1 MSDINQ
7 VDNNSEHCDS
17 PSISALEF
25 NPSAINVSEE
35 IENLLA
41 DESISESENEN
52 KYANNKKDISELF
65 QNSYMHMDEE
75 FQKYLENFNESV
87 KHNEYG
93 AYSMSLGDRYYIKRK
108 FFVCVM
114 IIMFLVIIFPYF
126 LVIMFRTK
134 ITDATVI
141 TLGISSTAEVVSSII
156 VLPKIIAKHL
166 FNKKEE
172 DNKRE
177 IISNMQTYNHEKQ
190 KRM

>member
-1 MSDINQ
+1 
-7 VDNNSEHCDS
+7 
-17 PSISALEF
+17 
-25 NPSAINVSEE
+25 
-35 IENLLA
+35 
-41 DESISESENEN
+41 
-52 KYANNKKDISELF
+52 
-65 QNSYMHMDEE
+65 
-75 FQKYLENFNESV
+75 
-87 KHNEYG
+87 
-93 AYSMSLGDRYYIKRK
+93 
-108 FFVCVM
+108 M

-166 FNKKEE
+166 FKKEE

-190 KRM
+190 KRMKK

>member
-7 VDNNSEHCDS
+7 VGNNSNDCDS
-17 PSISALEF
+17 LNISALEF
-25 NPSAINVSEE
+25 NPSASNVSED
-35 IENLLA
+35 IENLLV

-52 KYANNKKDISELF
+52 KYASDKKEISELF
-65 QNSYMHMDEE
+65 QNFYMHMDVE

-87 KHNEYG
+87 KNTERQKY
-93 AYSMSLGDRYYIKRK
+93 ALKII
-108 FFVCVM
+108 FFICVM
-114 IIMFLVIIFPYF
+114 VVLFFIILFPYF
-126 LVIMFRTK
+126 LVFMFRTK
-134 ITDATVI
+134 VTDATVI

-156 VLPKIIAKHL
+156 VLPKIIAKYL

-177 IISNMQTYNHEKQ
+177 IISNMQMYNHNKL

>member
-7 VDNNSEHCDS
+7 VGNNSNDCDS
-17 PSISALEF
+17 LNISALEF
-25 NPSAINVSEE
+25 NPSASNVSED
-35 IENLLA
+35 IENLLV

-52 KYANNKKDISELF
+52 KYASDKKEISELF
-65 QNSYMHMDEE
+65 QNSYMHMDVE

-87 KHNEYG
+87 KHNEYQKFI
-93 AYSMSLGDRYYIKRK
+93 LKEN

-134 ITDATVI
+134 IIDATVI

-156 VLPKIIAKHL
+156 VLPKIIVKYL
-166 FNKKEE
+166 FIRKRKIISGKLFPICKCIIITNKKGC
-172 DNKRE
+172 K
-177 IISNMQTYNHEKQ
+177 SNPP
-190 KRM
+190 

>member
-1 MSDINQ
+1 
-7 VDNNSEHCDS
+7 
-17 PSISALEF
+17 
-25 NPSAINVSEE
+25 
-35 IENLLA
+35 
-41 DESISESENEN
+41 
-52 KYANNKKDISELF
+52 
-65 QNSYMHMDEE
+65 MDEE

-87 KHNEYG
+87 KHNEYQKFI
-93 AYSMSLGDRYYIKRK
+93 LKEN
-108 FFVCVM
+108 FFVCVI

-156 VLPKIIAKHL
+156 VLPKIIAKYL

>member
-1 MSDINQ
+1 
-7 VDNNSEHCDS
+7 
-17 PSISALEF
+17 
-25 NPSAINVSEE
+25 
-35 IENLLA
+35 
-41 DESISESENEN
+41 
-52 KYANNKKDISELF
+52 
-65 QNSYMHMDEE
+65 
-75 FQKYLENFNESV
+75 
-87 KHNEYG
+87 
-93 AYSMSLGDRYYIKRK
+93 
-108 FFVCVM
+108 M

-126 LVIMFRTK
+126 LVIMFRIK

-190 KRM
+190 KRMKK